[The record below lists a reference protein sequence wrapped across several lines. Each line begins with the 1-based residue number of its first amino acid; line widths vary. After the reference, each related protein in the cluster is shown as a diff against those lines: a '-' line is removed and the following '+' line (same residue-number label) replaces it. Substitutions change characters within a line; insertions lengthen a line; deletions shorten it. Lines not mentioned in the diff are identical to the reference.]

1 MPQPRP
7 EINRHEL
14 RTRSLPELEAL
25 LLDIR
30 RSAVRRHL
38 DTREWAFVDRLRKR
52 CAALRK
58 EEVGL

>member
-1 MPQPRP
+1 MPHPYP
-7 EINRHEL
+7 GINRREL

-38 DTREWAFVDRLRKR
+38 DAREWAFVDRLRKR

-58 EEVGL
+58 EGVGL

>member
-1 MPQPRP
+1 MPHPYP

-38 DTREWAFVDRLRKR
+38 DAREWAFVDRLRKR

-58 EEVGL
+58 EGVGL